1 MVGMRPGETRTITV
15 TFPEAYHATELAG
28 KEAQFE
34 LAMKKL
40 RRPLVPALDDD
51 LAKKLGFEG
60 LDEVRQA
67 ITQRMQ
73 REYDQLGRMRLKREL
88 LDALAKRADFPIP
101 EGMVEGEFAQIWQ
114 RVQADKATGKLDPD
128 DAAKAEDTLK
138 SEYRAIAERR
148 VRLGLLLSEV
158 GRANAITVGSD
169 EMTRAMRM
177 EASRYP
183 GQEAQVIE
191 FFRKNPQAA
200 ETLRAPIFEDKV
212 VDYVLELARVTDRVV
227 TPEELAREPD
237 EGGAGDTGEQP
248 PE

>member
-1 MVGMRPGETRTITV
+1 
-15 TFPEAYHATELAG
+15 
-28 KEAQFE
+28 
-34 LAMKKL
+34 
-40 RRPLVPALDDD
+40 
-51 LAKKLGFEG
+51 
-60 LDEVRQA
+60 
-67 ITQRMQ
+67 
-73 REYDQLGRMRLKREL
+73 
-88 LDALAKRADFPIP
+88 
-101 EGMVEGEFAQIWQ
+101 
-114 RVQADKATGKLDPD
+114 
-128 DAAKAEDTLK
+128 
-138 SEYRAIAERR
+138 